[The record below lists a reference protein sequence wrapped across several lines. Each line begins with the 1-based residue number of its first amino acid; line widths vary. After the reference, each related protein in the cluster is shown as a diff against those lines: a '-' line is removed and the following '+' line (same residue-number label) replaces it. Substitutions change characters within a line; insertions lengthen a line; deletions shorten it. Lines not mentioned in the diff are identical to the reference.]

1 MLVDELRTSPS
12 AKILLKEER
21 KFTMYEKPMD
31 SEFVRERI
39 TALRLERGISE
50 YQTSYAL
57 GRSRGYLN
65 NISSGKSLPSMKE
78 FLAICDYFD
87 ITPAEF
93 FQEDVKYPL
102 TINEVV
108 SDLKHLSKKEL
119 ELVKELV
126 RKLAA
131 KKAEG

>member
-1 MLVDELRTSPS
+1 
-12 AKILLKEER
+12 
-21 KFTMYEKPMD
+21 MYEKPMD

-108 SDLKHLSKKEL
+108 SDLKHLSKEEL

>member
-1 MLVDELRTSPS
+1 
-12 AKILLKEER
+12 
-21 KFTMYEKPMD
+21 
-31 SEFVRERI
+31 
-39 TALRLERGISE
+39 
-50 YQTSYAL
+50 
-57 GRSRGYLN
+57 
-65 NISSGKSLPSMKE
+65 MKE

-87 ITPAEF
+87 IMPAEF

-131 KKAEG
+131 NKSEG